1 MPDNNYFDD
10 DHDDAGGGMPEGS
23 EPRGRDKDGEG
34 DEKTALINS
43 DICPDMKPGD
53 VMELRVVAVHE
64 GEYQVQYQPKEEGE
78 HEEGEHDEEAM
89 AGKEG
94 APMDSMMD

>member
-34 DEKTALINS
+34 ERETFLVNKEAY
-43 DICPDMKPGD
+43 PDAKPGD
-53 VMELRVVAVHE
+53 TFTMRVERVHE
-64 GEYQVQYQPKEEGE
+64 GEMECSVEKPEE
-78 HEEGEHDEEAM
+78 HEEGEHDEDAM

-94 APMDSMMD
+94 VPMDSMMD